1 VNTIDSAVPLRRST
15 LLLLLAAI
23 FLISGCTGTFSTTQP
38 VTVQMNLTIANV
50 VTGHTEQ
57 FTVTVTNTT
66 NTVVTW
72 QVNGVAGGNSIVG
85 TITASGLYTAPTAVP
100 SPATVTVTAIAQA
113 DPTKSAS
120 ATVMIAAPPLV
131 AVAVSPKTANVVTA
145 ATQQFTAT
153 VSNTSNTAVTW
164 QVNGVNGGN
173 STVGTISASGLYT
186 APAAVPSPA
195 SVTIKAVSQADN
207 TKSDTATVTVTAP
220 LAVTV
225 TVNPKTVNIATSLT
239 QQFTAT
245 VANTSNTAVT
255 WQVNGVTG
263 GNSTVGTIS
272 ASGLYTAPAAVPSPA
287 SVTVKA
293 ISQADNT
300 KSDTAT
306 VTVILPVSV
315 TVSPKTVNVQSGFT
329 QQFLAT
335 VANASN
341 TAVTWQV
348 NGVTGGNSTVGTIS
362 TSGLYTAPAVV
373 PSPASVTVKAI
384 SQADNTKSDT
394 ATVTITPAVTV
405 TVTVSPKTVS
415 VVILLT
421 QQFTATVANTSNTA
435 VTWQVNGVTGGN
447 STVGTISASGLYTAP
462 AAVPSP
468 AAVTVKAISQADNT
482 KSDTATVTVVP
493 PVSVTVSPKTI
504 SVQLTLTQQFTATVA
519 NASNTAVTWQVNGVT
534 GGNSTVGTISASGL
548 YTAPSSLPSPAQVT
562 VKAISQADNTKSDTA
577 TVTLTLSVTVTVSP
591 KTPSVQVGLT
601 QQFTATVANNSNTAV
616 TWQVN
621 GVTGGNSTVG
631 TISASGLYTAPATV
645 PATNPVTVKAIS
657 QADNTKS
664 DTATVTITPAV
675 TVTVSPKTVS
685 VVILLTQQFTA
696 TVANT
701 SNTAVT
707 WQVNGVTGG
716 NSTVGTISASGLYTA
731 PAAVPS
737 PAAVTVKAISQA
749 DNTKSDTATV
759 TVVPPVSVTVSPKTP
774 SVAINLTQQF
784 VATVLNTSNTAVTWQ
799 VNGVTGGNSTT
810 GTINTNGLYT
820 APAAIPASNPVTVTA
835 ISQAD
840 NTKSDSATVTI
851 TPAASITVT
860 VSPKRA
866 AITTGQTQTFTPTVS
881 DSTTVTWE
889 VDTVPGGNGT
899 VGTISS
905 AGVYTPPATGG
916 VHNIVARSVENPSV
930 TSAASTIAVTDLAGV
945 FTYHNDNSRDGVNTK
960 EYGLTTSTV
969 TPATFGKLFSCNMD
983 GAVYAQPLWIA
994 NFTINGA
1001 KHNLILA
1008 VSMRD
1013 TVYLFDADANPCVMY
1028 WSKSMLPAG
1037 ETFVGNGDIGSSDIY
1052 PDIGI
1057 LGTPV
1062 IDPSSNAVYL
1072 VAKSKT
1078 TSGTLTY
1085 HQRLHAL
1092 NLADGS
1098 ERTNSPVDLTT
1109 AITFPGNADAGDAD
1123 CPNTGGG
1130 SPSVPFCAF
1139 RLNQRGGLALAN
1151 GTVYVVWASHG
1162 DNQPYHGWVLGF
1174 NASTLARTA
1183 SFNTSPNGR
1192 QGGIWMSGGAPALD
1206 SSNNLFLIT
1215 GNGDYDGVTE
1225 FGDTLLKLSPSTLAV
1240 SDWFT
1245 PAGQAGLDGSDLDFG
1260 SGGAVVLVD
1269 VPTAPHPHML
1279 IGGGK
1284 GSSFNGELYVL
1295 DRDNLGHLVANDP
1308 QIIQKIVVGQGIFAT
1323 EAYWQ
1328 NTIYVAGA
1336 GTSLQA
1342 YSLNTTTGLFNTSTV
1357 PQSPTSF
1364 LFPGTTP
1371 SVSSSG
1377 STNGVVWAIE
1387 INNYG
1392 TFDQGT
1398 RAATPAVL
1406 HAYDANNIATE
1417 VWNSSL
1423 SSADTA
1429 GNAVKF
1435 TVPTIANGKVY
1446 VPTRGDDTTI
1456 NAPTNRGR
1464 IDVYGLK
1471 PN

>member
-1 VNTIDSAVPLRRST
+1 MNTIDSAVPLRRST

-468 AAVTVKAISQADNT
+468 AAVT
-482 KSDTATVTVVP
+482 
-493 PVSVTVSPKTI
+493 
-504 SVQLTLTQQFTATVA
+504 
-519 NASNTAVTWQVNGVT
+519 
-534 GGNSTVGTISASGL
+534 
-548 YTAPSSLPSPAQVT
+548 
-562 VKAISQADNTKSDTA
+562 
-577 TVTLTLSVTVTVSP
+577 
-591 KTPSVQVGLT
+591 
-601 QQFTATVANNSNTAV
+601 
-616 TWQVN
+616 
-621 GVTGGNSTVG
+621 
-631 TISASGLYTAPATV
+631 
-645 PATNPVTVKAIS
+645 
-657 QADNTKS
+657 
-664 DTATVTITPAV
+664 
-675 TVTVSPKTVS
+675 
-685 VVILLTQQFTA
+685 
-696 TVANT
+696 
-701 SNTAVT
+701 
-707 WQVNGVTGG
+707 
-716 NSTVGTISASGLYTA
+716 
-731 PAAVPS
+731 
-737 PAAVTVKAISQA
+737 
-749 DNTKSDTATV
+749 
-759 TVVPPVSVTVSPKTP
+759 
-774 SVAINLTQQF
+774 
-784 VATVLNTSNTAVTWQ
+784 
-799 VNGVTGGNSTT
+799 
-810 GTINTNGLYT
+810 
-820 APAAIPASNPVTVTA
+820 
-835 ISQAD
+835 
-840 NTKSDSATVTI
+840 
-851 TPAASITVT
+851 
-860 VSPKRA
+860 
-866 AITTGQTQTFTPTVS
+866 
-881 DSTTVTWE
+881 
-889 VDTVPGGNGT
+889 
-899 VGTISS
+899 
-905 AGVYTPPATGG
+905 
-916 VHNIVARSVENPSV
+916 
-930 TSAASTIAVTDLAGV
+930 
-945 FTYHNDNSRDGVNTK
+945 
-960 EYGLTTSTV
+960 
-969 TPATFGKLFSCNMD
+969 
-983 GAVYAQPLWIA
+983 
-994 NFTINGA
+994 
-1001 KHNLILA
+1001 
-1008 VSMRD
+1008 
-1013 TVYLFDADANPCVMY
+1013 
-1028 WSKSMLPAG
+1028 
-1037 ETFVGNGDIGSSDIY
+1037 
-1052 PDIGI
+1052 
-1057 LGTPV
+1057 
-1062 IDPSSNAVYL
+1062 
-1072 VAKSKT
+1072 
-1078 TSGTLTY
+1078 
-1085 HQRLHAL
+1085 
-1092 NLADGS
+1092 
-1098 ERTNSPVDLTT
+1098 
-1109 AITFPGNADAGDAD
+1109 
-1123 CPNTGGG
+1123 
-1130 SPSVPFCAF
+1130 
-1139 RLNQRGGLALAN
+1139 
-1151 GTVYVVWASHG
+1151 
-1162 DNQPYHGWVLGF
+1162 
-1174 NASTLARTA
+1174 
-1183 SFNTSPNGR
+1183 
-1192 QGGIWMSGGAPALD
+1192 
-1206 SSNNLFLIT
+1206 
-1215 GNGDYDGVTE
+1215 
-1225 FGDTLLKLSPSTLAV
+1225 
-1240 SDWFT
+1240 
-1245 PAGQAGLDGSDLDFG
+1245 
-1260 SGGAVVLVD
+1260 
-1269 VPTAPHPHML
+1269 
-1279 IGGGK
+1279 
-1284 GSSFNGELYVL
+1284 
-1295 DRDNLGHLVANDP
+1295 
-1308 QIIQKIVVGQGIFAT
+1308 
-1323 EAYWQ
+1323 
-1328 NTIYVAGA
+1328 
-1336 GTSLQA
+1336 
-1342 YSLNTTTGLFNTSTV
+1342 
-1357 PQSPTSF
+1357 
-1364 LFPGTTP
+1364 
-1371 SVSSSG
+1371 
-1377 STNGVVWAIE
+1377 
-1387 INNYG
+1387 
-1392 TFDQGT
+1392 
-1398 RAATPAVL
+1398 
-1406 HAYDANNIATE
+1406 
-1417 VWNSSL
+1417 
-1423 SSADTA
+1423 
-1429 GNAVKF
+1429 
-1435 TVPTIANGKVY
+1435 
-1446 VPTRGDDTTI
+1446 
-1456 NAPTNRGR
+1456 
-1464 IDVYGLK
+1464 
-1471 PN
+1471 